1 MDGMIANKYVVRCKM
16 NRRGEGQSYELGKIV
31 LILIGLAVIM
41 SVVYVLFVKS
51 AEEAGSKSQCE
62 LSILLGSIARFGGVE
77 RVSPECKAN
86 VVNIAQNDIDKQKLL
101 ARQELNNLAEKKNNP
116 DYAEVNKFFNNPS
129 DDEQLTELIT
139 NKIIAKEMTSCWDK
153 VVHGKLGMFD
163 EWYNLFDLGPGLRK
177 GDYEKN
183 RQEYAKNLIAH
194 WEIPGVLQSWGPP
207 KFCIVCSD
215 ITFGNDLKNKN
226 VDSFT
231 SWLKAT
237 PHWYYK
243 DQSLYEFLVRD
254 QNYEN
259 EPYYDYEI
267 SPGKQY
273 AVVFERVNMHQ
284 FSQWYYDVKN
294 ALPFVGGGEIPE
306 DKINRLVLKEYDKV
320 VKPFDEDGQACYRII
335 D

>member
-1 MDGMIANKYVVRCKM
+1 MNKRGETKILLYVVLAII
-16 NRRGEGQSYELGKIV
+16 S
-31 LILIGLAVIM
+31 LAVIITM
-41 SVVYVLFVKS
+41 VLPLFSKS
-51 AEEAGSKSQCE
+51 SSEVGSKSQCE

-77 RVSPECKAN
+77 RVSPECRAN

-101 ARQELNNLAEKKNNP
+101 ARDELSNLAEKKNNP

-183 RQEYAKNLIAH
+183 RQEYANKLIEH
-194 WEIPGVLQSWGPP
+194 WNIPGILEKWGPP

-215 ITFGNDLKNKN
+215 ITFGNDLKNKK

-259 EPYYDYEI
+259 EPSYDYEI
-267 SPGKQY
+267 TPGKQY
-273 AVVFERVNMHQ
+273 AVVFERVNTHKLG
-284 FSQWYYDVKN
+284 QWFGYIKN
-294 ALPFVGGGEIPE
+294 VFVTDEIP
-306 DKINRLVLKEYDKV
+306 DSINRLTLTEYDKV
-320 VKPFDEDGQACYRII
+320 VKPFDEDGEACYRII